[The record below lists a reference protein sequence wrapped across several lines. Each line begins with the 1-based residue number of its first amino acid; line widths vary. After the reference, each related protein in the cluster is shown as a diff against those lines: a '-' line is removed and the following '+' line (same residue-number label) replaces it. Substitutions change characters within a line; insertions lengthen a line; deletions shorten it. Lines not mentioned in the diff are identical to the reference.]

1 MVRLVMLRVLNI
13 IDHRAVSVGQ
23 RRKVVSRRSVG
34 LYLTVDLANV
44 RLMFS
49 ILCIWCSSHGMDAVS
64 FCVRWMLISLC
75 CLRPRACHDHAMW
88 WSRNHGCLVVETLI
102 IVIPFYEE
110 TMPLL
115 ASRSLFAF
123 GTYVVVICQPFYG
136 KAMSEIFIFRLAFL

>member
-49 ILCIWCSSHGMDAVS
+49 ILCI
-64 FCVRWMLISLC
+64 
-75 CLRPRACHDHAMW
+75 
-88 WSRNHGCLVVETLI
+88 
-102 IVIPFYEE
+102 
-110 TMPLL
+110 
-115 ASRSLFAF
+115 
-123 GTYVVVICQPFYG
+123 
-136 KAMSEIFIFRLAFL
+136 